1 MGSWTLLPFGRQPYG
16 GNSDVFGCAARVRF
30 FKTASITKQEA
41 EEILSMFARQI
52 DPYPFGNG
60 HPRFFGGVNSP
71 ARRVANRRGGK
82 KLRQLGRCSRGTPA
96 EAPKVRCYHRRSST
110 TSALRKIL
118 EERVSPHQTERRLRS
133 TSATMM
139 LKSPRPLVR
148 NRSLFSR
155 DLFLPNYST
164 KPSGPPMDSA

>member
-110 TSALRKIL
+110 TSALRK
-118 EERVSPHQTERRLRS
+118 
-133 TSATMM
+133 
-139 LKSPRPLVR
+139 
-148 NRSLFSR
+148 
-155 DLFLPNYST
+155 
-164 KPSGPPMDSA
+164 